1 MVKKLSVR
9 RIKQRERF
17 ARGPGSALMFTRSAM
32 AGAALLLWGLVTV
45 FGTYGCQSAPSPIIV
60 GDTYTNIEY
69 EYSLRIPKGWEPRKE
84 LPAEFSYFNRLANP
98 DMCSLMLYNE
108 KSGGL
113 IAIMNNVNRIDYD
126 QYFDISYAKWDEIV
140 SSLKSSLDEE
150 LPVVAFKHSIDM
162 ENLYMTQQNYFA
174 NQFAYKPEKVY
185 GVETRFEIKDGTIHL
200 NFDAF
205 LFPCRNTKSCETL
218 IILTCKDEDLL
229 ENQPAFEIVL
239 SSLRAHD
246 YYE

>member
-1 MVKKLSVR
+1 
-9 RIKQRERF
+9 
-17 ARGPGSALMFTRSAM
+17 MFTRSAM
-32 AGAALLLWGLVTV
+32 AGVALFIWGVV
-45 FGTYGCQSAPSPIIV
+45 AVSGFYGCQSTPSPIIV

-69 EYSLRIPKGWEPRKE
+69 EYSLRIPRGWEPRKE
-84 LPAEFSYFNRLANP
+84 LPAGFDHFVSLTKSE
-98 DMCSLMLYNE
+98 MCSLMLYNE

-113 IAIMNNVNRIDYD
+113 IAILNNVKRIDYD
-126 QYFDISYAKWDEIV
+126 EFFDISYANWDDKISRV
-140 SSLKSSLDEE
+140 KSIMEQDLTVLS
-150 LPVVAFKHSIDM
+150 FKYTIDM
-162 ENLYMTQQNYFA
+162 ENLYTTQQNYFA

-185 GVETRFEIKDGTIHL
+185 GVETHFEIEDGTTHL

-229 ENQPAFEIVL
+229 DNQPAFEIVL